1 LHQESGRP
9 SQNGSRQRRNLPNGG
24 TESEAEGNL
33 SSPAEEGSTSAGPQ
47 PDRPVQDSTGMADQN
62 SGGTEDNDP
71 PPRSVD
77 PEAVRARRKA
87 MFQGFRRVASFVFAD
102 VAGVTLRGGR
112 TKRGGGGRAR
122 GSQGGGGQ
130 PARVRPLKSKIGLTP
145 AMFGGKRK
153 ARARAPQAARPAAVK
168 AAASKPN
175 TGSAPPTIS
184 TRHCCCAT
192 DPAIGSNNASCTRCW
207 RRWASGRDRLA
218 EPPPSTRNLSTRPD
232 RASRTNRNRASRE
245 ASDFHMNPYP
255 AAAK

>member
-1 LHQESGRP
+1 
-9 SQNGSRQRRNLPNGG
+9 
-24 TESEAEGNL
+24 
-33 SSPAEEGSTSAGPQ
+33 
-47 PDRPVQDSTGMADQN
+47 MADQN

-77 PEAVRARRKA
+77 PEAVRARRKT

-145 AMFGGKRK
+145 AMLWRQTKGKGKGSAGGKTGGGQGGGKQAKYRK
-153 ARARAPQAARPAAVK
+153 RAAYNFNPALLLRDRSSDWFKQRKLHAVL
-168 AAASKPN
+168 ASM
-175 TGSAPPTIS
+175 
-184 TRHCCCAT
+184 
-192 DPAIGSNNASCTRCW
+192 
-207 RRWASGRDRLA
+207 GRDRLA

-232 RASRTNRNRASRE
+232 RASRTNRNRASRLN
-245 ASDFHMNPYP
+245 SQLSIYLDG
-255 AAAK
+255 

>member
-1 LHQESGRP
+1 
-9 SQNGSRQRRNLPNGG
+9 
-24 TESEAEGNL
+24 
-33 SSPAEEGSTSAGPQ
+33 
-47 PDRPVQDSTGMADQN
+47 MADQN

-145 AMFGGKRK
+145 AMLWRQTKGKGKGSAGGKTGGGQGGGKQAKYRK
-153 ARARAPQAARPAAVK
+153 RAAYNFNPALLLRDRSSDWFKQRKLHAVLASMGLRPRPPGG
-168 AAASKPN
+168 AASLDAQPVNAPRPGKPN
-175 TGSAPPTIS
+175 KPK
-184 TRHCCCAT
+184 
-192 DPAIGSNNASCTRCW
+192 
-207 RRWASGRDRLA
+207 SGI
-218 EPPPSTRNLSTRPD
+218 
-232 RASRTNRNRASRE
+232 
-245 ASDFHMNPYP
+245 
-255 AAAK
+255 